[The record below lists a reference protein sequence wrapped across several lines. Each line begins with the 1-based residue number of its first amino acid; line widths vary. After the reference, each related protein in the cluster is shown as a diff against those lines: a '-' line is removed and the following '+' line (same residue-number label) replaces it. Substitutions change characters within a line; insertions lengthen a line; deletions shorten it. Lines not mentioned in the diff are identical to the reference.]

1 MAQTAPSG
9 NNTYVPEV
17 TEKLRIE
24 FSHNDKGKYPV
35 NEYVQLVPVE
45 KKVGLYP
52 KMDRE
57 EAGRLMRTNG
67 SDRIWAPG
75 KDRPSHHGKN
85 EEFEFVAY
93 KTTRY
98 EDGFDLDRD
107 AVTQCKWDEAAR
119 QANVVAERTMRFRSL
134 KAATAAT
141 TSGNYDSSHVSA
153 AASIPGASGA
163 WDVSTTARMD
173 IKRSLDYAAEK
184 IIQDSL
190 NGISEEDLMLVI
202 NLADARKIAITQEII
217 DMLKQS
223 SSGVQYVQGAIP
235 GLQNRFKLPKFIHG
249 YRLVVEDTVRVS
261 SRKGASS
268 TSRSYVVP
276 NGSAFMCSRV
286 GGLVD
291 GRKSE
296 TPSFSTIVAFVYED
310 MAVEQRDDEW
320 NRKHL
325 GSMVDDFE
333 VQVAAPV
340 SGFLFTAITS

>member
-1 MAQTAPSG
+1 MTMTAANGS
-9 NNTYVPEV
+9 NTYVPEV

-24 FSHNDKGKYPV
+24 FSHNDKGQYPI
-35 NEYVQLVPVE
+35 NEYLQIVPVD
-45 KKVGLYP
+45 KQVGLYP

-67 SDRIWAPG
+67 SDRLWAPG
-75 KDRPSHHGKN
+75 KDRPSHNGKL
-85 EEFEFVAY
+85 EEFEFKAY

-98 EDGFDLDRD
+98 EDGFNLDRL
-107 AVTQCKWDEAAR
+107 AVEQCRWDEASR
-119 QANVVAERTMRFRSL
+119 QANVVAERTMRFRAL

-141 TSGNYDSSHVSA
+141 TSGNYDSTHVSA
-153 AASIPGASGA
+153 VSSITGVTGK
-163 WDVSTTARMD
+163 WDLSTVARMD
-173 IKRSLDYAAEK
+173 IKRSLDFAAEK

-190 NGISEEDLMLVI
+190 NGIGEGELILVM
-202 NLADARKIAITQEII
+202 NLTDARKISVTQEIV

-223 SSGVQYVQGAIP
+223 NNAAQYLQGELN
-235 GLQNRFKLPKFIHG
+235 GFKNRFKLPKFIHG
-249 YRLVVEDTVRVS
+249 YKLVVEDTVRVT
-261 SRKGASS
+261 SRKGAA
-268 TSRSYVVP
+268 TRVNGYVVP

-291 GRKSE
+291 NRNSE
-296 TPSFSTIVAFVYED
+296 TPSFSTHIAFVKED
-310 MAVEQRDDEW
+310 MVVEQRDDDW

-340 SGFLFTAITS
+340 SGFLFTSITQ